1 MSIIKSIDAKT
12 ANEWLCKKEAVLID
26 VREPEE
32 YHAIHILGAH
42 LIPVGAIEINKL
54 PPEAYNKKIIVHCK
68 LGIRGGM
75 ACEKL
80 LNENPNLDI
89 YNLEGGIDQWK
100 NANLPTEI
108 NKDAPLDI
116 MRQVQIAAGILVLLG
131 VILGFLISF
140 YFILISA
147 FVGLG
152 LLFSGI
158 TGYCGMAK
166 LLMHMPWNKK

>member
-1 MSIIKSIDAKT
+1 MSKVKSIDAKT

-32 YHAIHILGAH
+32 YNAIHILGAK
-42 LIPVGAIEINKL
+42 LIPVGSIETNKL
-54 PPEAYNKKIIVHCK
+54 PPEAFNKKIIIHCK
-68 LGIRGGM
+68 LGKRGGM

-80 LNENPNLDI
+80 LSENPNLDV
-89 YNLEGGIDQWK
+89 YNIEGGIDQWK
-100 NANLPTEI
+100 QCGLPIEVNKNAPI
-108 NKDAPLDI
+108 DI
-116 MRQVQIAAGILVLLG
+116 MRQVQITAGILVLLG
-131 VILGFLISF
+131 VIFSF
-140 YFILISA
+140 ATSPYFILLSA

-166 LLMHMPWNKK
+166 LLMRMPWNKK